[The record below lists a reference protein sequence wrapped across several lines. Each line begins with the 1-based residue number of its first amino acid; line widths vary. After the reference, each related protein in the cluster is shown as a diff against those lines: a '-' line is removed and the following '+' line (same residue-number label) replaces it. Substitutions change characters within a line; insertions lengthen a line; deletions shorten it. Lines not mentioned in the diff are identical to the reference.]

1 MEMDLSAF
9 MAAMIENAGGEIRV
23 PMSVYYDATSEAKAM
38 TIDIEDDGQTIVFGL
53 VSEVPDD
60 LA

>member
-23 PMSVYYDATSEAKAM
+23 PMSVYYDATAEAKAM
-38 TIDIEDDGQTIVFGL
+38 TIDIDDDGQTIVFGL